1 MMVDTMR
8 AAEGIGL
15 AAPQVGI
22 LQRFFVCLDFDDEN
36 KEKTIVLINPEITKM
51 EGRIESKE
59 GCLSIPGFYEYVYRY
74 EKIEIKAYDL
84 TGKEVIYVPDGIN
97 Q

>member
-1 MMVDTMR
+1 MDIKIYPDPVLLKNCEAVEKVDDNFISTVSMMVDTMR

-36 KEKTIVLINPEITKM
+36 KEKTIVKKRN
-51 EGRIESKE
+51 
-59 GCLSIPGFYEYVYRY
+59 YEYT
-74 EKIEIKAYDL
+74 KNI
-84 TGKEVIYVPDGIN
+84 GKRIPSYL
-97 Q
+97 